1 VLYQGRPLSGAT
13 VKLTN
18 LEHDESPVEV
28 HVTDG
33 AGSATFSFPTSGQW
47 LLNVIWTRALPLD
60 AEADYETDFSSLSF
74 GVL

>member
-1 VLYQGRPLSGAT
+1 

-18 LEHDESPVEV
+18 LDHDESPVEV

-33 AGSATFSFPTSGQW
+33 AGGATFSFPTSGSW
-47 LLNVIWTRALPLD
+47 LLNVIWTRALPPD

-74 GVL
+74 RVL